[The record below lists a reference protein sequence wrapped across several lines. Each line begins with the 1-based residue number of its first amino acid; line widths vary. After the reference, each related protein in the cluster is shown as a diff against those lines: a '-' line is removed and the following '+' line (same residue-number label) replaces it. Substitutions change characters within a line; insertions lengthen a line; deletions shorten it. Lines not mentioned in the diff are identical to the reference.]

1 MKQVK
6 SEKPFLNKSG
16 ASKIRAEQPVIAF
29 ASATE
34 FASWLTKHHAE
45 HPGIWMRIYKKGSGH
60 PTVTYAEALDVALCH
75 GWIDGQKQRGDED
88 SWLQK
93 FTRRGPRSGWSKI
106 NVGHVARLT
115 QQGRMTPAGIAA
127 VDAAK
132 ADGRWDNAYHPSS
145 TVEVPA
151 DFLQLLA
158 KSRKA
163 ETAFKT
169 LTKANRYSIL
179 YRLQT
184 AKKAETRAKRMKEII
199 AMLARGETFHP
210 QMAAKSK

>member
-1 MKQVK
+1 MKPRKAKNVR
-6 SEKPFLNKSG
+6 SG
-16 ASKIRAEQPVIAF
+16 KAGTPKARAQQPIIAF
-29 ASATE
+29 ASAAE
-34 FASWLTKHHAE
+34 FGKWLTKHHAA
-45 HPGIWMRIYKKGSGH
+45 HPGIWIRIYKKGSGR

-75 GWIDGQKQRGDED
+75 GWIDGQKQRGDDE

-115 QQGRMTPAGIAA
+115 QEGRMKPAGVAA

-132 ADGRWDNAYHPSS
+132 VDGRWDNAYHPSS
-145 TVEVPA
+145 TAEVPA
-151 DFLQLLA
+151 DFLQTLA

-163 ETAFKT
+163 EATFKT

-184 AKKAETRAKRMKEII
+184 AKRPETRAKRIKEFV

-210 QMAAKSK
+210 QMAAKDK